1 MDDFMIRFL
10 ICNLLV
16 SVPVGILLAARRML
30 KNILSCRMQYHLW
43 FFMLCLLAV
52 LFLPHRLSGFY
63 TLDSLRGVCRR
74 LSLSGIENVVEPGGN
89 FVLTGDMGW
98 MNDFTLSVSFAS
110 SEGFLCTAPHF

>member
-43 FFMLCLLAV
+43 FFMLCC
-52 LFLPHRLSGFY
+52 LPSRFCRIVCQVFY

-74 LSLSGIENVVEPGGN
+74 LSLSGIEM
-89 FVLTGDMGW
+89 LW
-98 MNDFTLSVSFAS
+98 SR
-110 SEGFLCTAPHF
+110 EGILF